1 MLFMDSHLIF
11 YQGSRE
17 MDKRLTS
24 FCLWG
29 YVIPNL
35 FKKKIKEVVD
45 NLLWALKILLK
56 SSFNTL
62 KAS

>member
-1 MLFMDSHLIF
+1 MLFMDSHIF
-11 YQGSRE
+11 YQRGRE
-17 MDKRLTS
+17 MDKSLTS

-29 YVIPNL
+29 YVSPNL
-35 FKKKIKEVVD
+35 FRKKIKEVAD

-56 SSFNTL
+56 SSFNNL